1 MAVKNVLSLP
11 GEIVKK
17 HNSLARAR
25 VMIKSVESGRILAK
39 LIAMV
44 RSEAESFERYEIE
57 GRTIFDL
64 SGGKDYKHIEE
75 ICRELVTSTAEIAS
89 FNSKGELKYIA
100 RPFFAELQ
108 YADHT
113 LTARF
118 NDLMKP
124 YLLEL
129 KSHFVKYNLIEYLLL
144 PSIYSQRLF
153 EILVSWSSL
162 PEVKISISELG
173 RMLNIPEYMKSDFR
187 QFRVHVLEKAH
198 RDITTKTS
206 FRFDWEPIKAG
217 RCIESIRFLFN
228 GKRKAISKR
237 DKGKAQEERRKRLQ
251 AKRYLEAIMCAKE
264 KGGDCQEATNK
275 RLVCKVC
282 LEQGIRHQVAEE
294 LQQEGKGRK
303 EPVQCSFFE

>member
-1 MAVKNVLSLP
+1 MPTKDSLTLP

-17 HNSLARAR
+17 DNRLVRTRVKVDSVDAAR
-25 VMIKSVESGRILAK
+25 VLASLIACIRADDTELKMAYMVDAKHLPVDKSGRGYRRL
-39 LIAMV
+39 
-44 RSEAESFERYEIE
+44 
-57 GRTIFDL
+57 
-64 SGGKDYKHIEE
+64 
-75 ICRELVTSTAEIAS
+75 RELCQELAQSTAEVVDYES
-89 FNSKGELKYIA
+89 GDFMFC
-100 RPFFAELQ
+100 PFFSSIIYNKGTVKAK
-108 YADHT
+108 
-113 LTARF
+113 F
-118 NDLMKP
+118 NYTMKP

-129 KSHFVKYNLIEYLLL
+129 KSCFVRYNLLDYLML

-251 AKRYLEAIMCAKE
+251 AKRYLEAIRCAKE

>member
-1 MAVKNVLSLP
+1 MPTKDSLTLP

-17 HNSLARAR
+17 DNRLVRTRVKVDSVDAAR
-25 VMIKSVESGRILAK
+25 VLASLIACIRADDTELKMAYMVDAKHLPVDKSGRGYRRL
-39 LIAMV
+39 
-44 RSEAESFERYEIE
+44 
-57 GRTIFDL
+57 
-64 SGGKDYKHIEE
+64 
-75 ICRELVTSTAEIAS
+75 RELCQELAQSTAEVVDYES
-89 FNSKGELKYIA
+89 GDFMFC
-100 RPFFAELQ
+100 PFFSSIIYNKGTVKAK
-108 YADHT
+108 
-113 LTARF
+113 F
-118 NDLMKP
+118 NYTMKP

-129 KSHFVKYNLIEYLLL
+129 KSCFVRYNLLDYLML

-251 AKRYLEAIMCAKE
+251 AKRYLEAIRCAKE
-264 KGGDCQEATNK
+264 KRGDCQEATNK

>member
-1 MAVKNVLSLP
+1 MPTKDSLTLP

-17 HNSLARAR
+17 DNRLVRTRVKVDSVDAAR
-25 VMIKSVESGRILAK
+25 VLASLIACIRADDTELKMAYMVDAKHLPVDKSGRGYRRL
-39 LIAMV
+39 
-44 RSEAESFERYEIE
+44 
-57 GRTIFDL
+57 
-64 SGGKDYKHIEE
+64 
-75 ICRELVTSTAEIAS
+75 RELCQELAQSTAEVVDYES
-89 FNSKGELKYIA
+89 GDFMFC
-100 RPFFAELQ
+100 PFFSSIIYNKGTVKAK
-108 YADHT
+108 
-113 LTARF
+113 F
-118 NDLMKP
+118 NYTMKP

-129 KSHFVKYNLIEYLLL
+129 KSCFVRYNLLDYLML

-228 GKRKAISKR
+228 GKRKAISKQE
-237 DKGKAQEERRKRLQ
+237 KGKAQEERRKRLQ
-251 AKRYLEAIMCAKE
+251 AKRYLEAIRCAKE

>member
-1 MAVKNVLSLP
+1 MPTKDSLTLP

-17 HNSLARAR
+17 DNRLVRTRVKVDSVDAAR
-25 VMIKSVESGRILAK
+25 VLASLIACIRADDTELKMAYMVDAKHLPVDKSGRGYRRL
-39 LIAMV
+39 
-44 RSEAESFERYEIE
+44 
-57 GRTIFDL
+57 
-64 SGGKDYKHIEE
+64 
-75 ICRELVTSTAEIAS
+75 RELCQELAQSTAEVVDYES
-89 FNSKGELKYIA
+89 GDFMFC
-100 RPFFAELQ
+100 PFFSSIIYNKGTVKAK
-108 YADHT
+108 
-113 LTARF
+113 F
-118 NDLMKP
+118 NYTMKP

-129 KSHFVKYNLIEYLLL
+129 KSCFVRYNLLDYLML